1 MKDKLRNITCIL
13 SFGLLSL
20 VSKAQLF
27 PLDKAVLRYTQI
39 MFEYSQVPNAEVYK
53 IEIAKNVSGSFENNK
68 IYSAQDSSVA
78 HLVSHGLFFGNSYK
92 WHYSAYSAGKKIFTS
107 KDFTFEII
115 KTNLVTNFRANV
127 TVFDSS
133 KFDAGL
139 ILLDNGVII
148 DRLGNLIL
156 VTDSFGVEKRDFS
169 LTSKGTLTYLQTV
182 SAYERTLNGDL
193 IWKTKELKTEKEI
206 INGYH
211 HDLIKLNTG
220 NYLVMCKVSEF
231 NNPRFRKNLNEAIV
245 ELDANNNIVW
255 LWKECVE
262 VTDTINIKK
271 THLNSLFLNE
281 NRNKLFVS
289 GRDINTIFR
298 IDRATS
304 KIESCIGTSLND
316 ASEHYPQNIFSGQHS
331 AQLLENGNILLF
343 NNNTKSGKNSVSSI
357 LEIKQPSRKSPSIV
371 PQFGYIYM
379 FDNPEDNFCEKG
391 GDVNKLKNG
400 NYLIS
405 SSANN
410 RNFEIT
416 SSKKVVWQCRP
427 EKLDTI
433 TKLWV
438 PASSYRIN
446 FEESLYPFYF
456 TAQFNYQSGKVTGVK
471 IMNEGSSDD
480 QYDIEIKDSKGKL
493 ISKEQLVVFKTKTVT
508 IPLPKIIKKGYKILV
523 ISNNTSQTKELI
535 FTKN

>member
-1 MKDKLRNITCIL
+1 MKGHLRNNIWIL
-13 SFGLLSL
+13 SFVFWSL
-20 VSKAQLF
+20 AIQAQLY

-39 MFEYSQVPNAEVYK
+39 MFEYPQVANADVYK

-68 IYSAQDSSVA
+68 VYSAQDSSIA
-78 HLVSHGLFFGNSYK
+78 HLVSNGLFFGNPYK
-92 WHYSAYSAGKKIFTS
+92 WHYSAYSAGKKVFTS

-115 KTNLVTNFRANV
+115 KTSLVTNFRANV

-139 ILLDNGVII
+139 ILLDNGVVI

-169 LTSKGTLTYLQTV
+169 LTSNGTLTYLQTV

-211 HDLIKLNTG
+211 HDLIKLSNG
-220 NYLVMCKVSEF
+220 NYLVMCKVLEF

-245 ELDANNNIVW
+245 ELDSNNNIVW

-271 THLNSLFLNE
+271 THLNSIFLNE

-410 RNFEIT
+410 RSFEIT
-416 SSKKVVWQCRP
+416 SSKKIVWQCR

-433 TKLWV
+433 TKIWL

-446 FEESLYPFYF
+446 FSESLYPFYF
-456 TAQFNYQSGKVTGVK
+456 TVQFNYQSDKVTGVK
-471 IMNEGSSDD
+471 IVNEGSLDD
-480 QYDIEIKDSKGKL
+480 EYNIEIKDSKGKM
-493 ISKEQLVVFKTKTVT
+493 ISKEHLIVLKTKTVT
-508 IPLPKIIKKGYKILV
+508 IPLPKIVKKGYKLLV
-523 ISNNTSQTKELI
+523 TSSNSSQTKELI